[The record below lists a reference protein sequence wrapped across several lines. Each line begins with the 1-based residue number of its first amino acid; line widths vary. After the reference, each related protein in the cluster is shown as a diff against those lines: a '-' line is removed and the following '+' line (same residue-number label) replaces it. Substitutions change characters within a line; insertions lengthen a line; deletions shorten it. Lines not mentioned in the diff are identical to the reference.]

1 MKLKGYRQYT
11 KERIQSNYS
20 KDDPRSQKRMEV
32 QTKEIKEIINK
43 EIKHLKERQK
53 EMNDTII
60 EIFKCIIRNQ

>member
-1 MKLKGYRQYT
+1 MKLKGYKQYT
-11 KERIQSNYS
+11 KEKLQSNYS

-43 EIKHLKERQK
+43 EIKDLKERQK

-60 EIFKCIIRNQ
+60 EI